1 MGVNK
6 FENSQY
12 PFAAF
17 VTNLSKYSEGKLVG
31 EWVAFP
37 TTKEKMDAVLEK
49 IGVGTGEYQEYFLS
63 NYDCYINGLS
73 GVLGEHENLSEL
85 NYLAGVLTDEADI
98 EKYGTLIEAACIY
111 SSVPV
116 NIIEI
121 NSGSNGF
128 FDRNTNS
135 IGIKSGMSESQT
147 FKTIIH
153 ETAHSLLHAEDD
165 DKSRN
170 QKEVEAESVAYA
182 VCRHF
187 GIDASDYSFGYI
199 AGWSRNDDL
208 KELRSSLELIQ
219 KTADV
224 IITGIEEKQKV
235 LDKGIENEKAVLYPG
250 TDEPGNIIKM

>member
-63 NYDCYINGLS
+63 AYDCYINGLS

-98 EKYGTLIEAACIY
+98 EKFSAAIETLE
-111 SSVPV
+111 
-116 NIIEI
+116 
-121 NSGSNGF
+121 
-128 FDRNTNS
+128 
-135 IGIKSGMSESQT
+135 QT
-147 FKTIIH
+147 
-153 ETAHSLLHAEDD
+153 A
-165 DKSRN
+165 
-170 QKEVEAESVAYA
+170 
-182 VCRHF
+182 
-187 GIDASDYSFGYI
+187 
-199 AGWSRNDDL
+199 
-208 KELRSSLELIQ
+208 
-219 KTADV
+219 
-224 IITGIEEKQKV
+224 
-235 LDKGIENEKAVLYPG
+235 
-250 TDEPGNIIKM
+250 

>member
-63 NYDCYINGLS
+63 AYDCYINGLS

-98 EKYGTLIEAACIY
+98 EKFSAAIETLEHTDSLKDMINLAL
-111 SSVPV
+111 STDSV
-116 NIIEI
+116 
-121 NSGSNGF
+121 
-128 FDRNTNS
+128 
-135 IGIKSGMSESQT
+135 
-147 FKTIIH
+147 
-153 ETAHSLLHAEDD
+153 
-165 DKSRN
+165 
-170 QKEVEAESVAYA
+170 
-182 VCRHF
+182 
-187 GIDASDYSFGYI
+187 
-199 AGWSRNDDL
+199 
-208 KELRSSLELIQ
+208 ELIPE
-219 KTADV
+219 AGND
-224 IITGIEEKQKV
+224 EK
-235 LDKGIENEKAVLYPG
+235 LGRYLIENEDRDIPEWLTDYVDYEAYGRDAAINAGG
-250 TDEPGNIIKM
+250 TYVSAGFVKCNDIPEEYDGRNIPEEYRLGEHKKDLSDSMRQMRAALDKSEKIVSYDENVEAGYDEPGNIIKM

>member
-17 VTNLSKYSEGKLVG
+17 VTNLSKYSAGKLVG

-98 EKYGTLIEAACIY
+98 EKFSAAIETLEHTGSLKDVINLAL
-111 SSVPV
+111 STDSV
-116 NIIEI
+116 
-121 NSGSNGF
+121 
-128 FDRNTNS
+128 
-135 IGIKSGMSESQT
+135 
-147 FKTIIH
+147 
-153 ETAHSLLHAEDD
+153 
-165 DKSRN
+165 
-170 QKEVEAESVAYA
+170 
-182 VCRHF
+182 
-187 GIDASDYSFGYI
+187 
-199 AGWSRNDDL
+199 
-208 KELRSSLELIQ
+208 ELIPE
-219 KTADV
+219 AGND
-224 IITGIEEKQKV
+224 EE
-235 LDKGIENEKAVLYPG
+235 LGRYLIENEGRDIPEWLTDYVDYEAYGRDAAINAGGTYVSAGFVKCNDIPEEYDGRNIPEEYRLGEHEKDLSDSMRQMRDALDKSEKIVSHDENVEAVY
-250 TDEPGNIIKM
+250 DEPECSPRI

>member
-63 NYDCYINGLS
+63 AYDCYINGLS

-98 EKYGTLIEAACIY
+98 EKFSAAIETLEHTDSLKDMINLAL
-111 SSVPV
+111 STDSV
-116 NIIEI
+116 
-121 NSGSNGF
+121 
-128 FDRNTNS
+128 
-135 IGIKSGMSESQT
+135 
-147 FKTIIH
+147 
-153 ETAHSLLHAEDD
+153 
-165 DKSRN
+165 
-170 QKEVEAESVAYA
+170 
-182 VCRHF
+182 
-187 GIDASDYSFGYI
+187 
-199 AGWSRNDDL
+199 
-208 KELRSSLELIQ
+208 ELIPE
-219 KTADV
+219 AGND
-224 IITGIEEKQKV
+224 EK
-235 LDKGIENEKAVLYPG
+235 LGRYLIENEDRDIPEWLTDYVDYEAYGRDAAINAGGTYVSAGFVKCNDIPEEYDGRNIPEEYRLWEHKKCVRCVLHLISRKKSCHMKRMRKPAMMSRSVLHVYEEWH
-250 TDEPGNIIKM
+250 D

>member
-63 NYDCYINGLS
+63 AYDCYINGLS

-98 EKYGTLIEAACIY
+98 EKFSAAIETLEHTDSLKDMINLAL
-111 SSVPV
+111 STDSV
-116 NIIEI
+116 
-121 NSGSNGF
+121 
-128 FDRNTNS
+128 
-135 IGIKSGMSESQT
+135 
-147 FKTIIH
+147 
-153 ETAHSLLHAEDD
+153 
-165 DKSRN
+165 
-170 QKEVEAESVAYA
+170 
-182 VCRHF
+182 
-187 GIDASDYSFGYI
+187 
-199 AGWSRNDDL
+199 
-208 KELRSSLELIQ
+208 ELIPE
-219 KTADV
+219 AGND
-224 IITGIEEKQKV
+224 EK
-235 LDKGIENEKAVLYPG
+235 LGRYLIENEDRDIPEWLTDYVDYEAYGRDAAINAGG
-250 TDEPGNIIKM
+250 TYVSAGFVKCNDIPEEYDGRNIPEEYRLGEHKKDLSDSMR

>member
-98 EKYGTLIEAACIY
+98 EKFSAAIETLEHTGSLKDAINLALSTDSVELIPEA
-111 SSVPV
+111 
-116 NIIEI
+116 
-121 NSGSNGF
+121 
-128 FDRNTNS
+128 
-135 IGIKSGMSESQT
+135 
-147 FKTIIH
+147 
-153 ETAHSLLHAEDD
+153 
-165 DKSRN
+165 
-170 QKEVEAESVAYA
+170 
-182 VCRHF
+182 
-187 GIDASDYSFGYI
+187 
-199 AGWSRNDDL
+199 RNDE
-208 KELRSSLELIQ
+208 ELGRYL
-219 KTADV
+219 
-224 IITGIEEKQKV
+224 
-235 LDKGIENEKAVLYPG
+235 IENEDRDIPEWLTDYVDYEAYGRDAAINAGGIYVSAGFVKCNDIPEEYDGRNIPEEYRLGEHEKDLSDSMRQMRDALDKSEKIVSYDENVEAG
-250 TDEPGNIIKM
+250 YDEPGNIIKM